1 MKRTVNVNIGS
12 MAFTLNEDAYNV
24 LGRYLDDIRS
34 RITDDSADE
43 IMEDI
48 ESRIA
53 DIFTEAVSGRNRI
66 VDLSL
71 ARAAME
77 RIGTP
82 DDFGAPSGKGSFS
95 YNYSQSY
102 DSCSPRKLYRS
113 RNHNVISGVCGGV
126 AEYFDID
133 VSLVR
138 IIAVLLLFFG
148 GMSFLAYIILWI
160 AVPLRPMDKY
170 SYDSFE
176 YRKRR

>member
-34 RITDDSADE
+34 RIIDDNADE

-53 DIFTEAVSGRNRI
+53 DIFTEAVSGRSRI
-66 VDLSL
+66 VDLPIV
-71 ARAAME
+71 RKAME
-77 RIGTP
+77 RIGAP
-82 DDFGAPSGKGSFS
+82 DDFGAPSKKGSYGYDYNRNNDS
-95 YNYSQSY
+95 YN
-102 DSCSPRKLYRS
+102 PHRLYRS
-113 RNHNVISGVCGGV
+113 HNHNVIGGVCGGV

-138 IIAVLLLFFG
+138 IIAFLLLFIG
-148 GMSFLAYIILWI
+148 GMSFLVYIILWI
-160 AVPLRPMDKY
+160 AVPLRPVEKY
-170 SYDSFE
+170 SYDSYE